1 MVQKSKS
8 SVLGHVWPLK
18 TVKWLESEHSSPLHL
33 QDASFVNTELFRFV
47 TQVPDVTYGIAII
60 IAL

>member
-8 SVLGHVWPLK
+8 AVLGHGWLLK
-18 TVKWLESEHSSPLHL
+18 KVKWLESEHSPSLHL
-33 QDASFVNTELFRFV
+33 QDASLVNSSRFRFV
-47 TQVPDVTYGIAII
+47 IQAPDVTYGIAII